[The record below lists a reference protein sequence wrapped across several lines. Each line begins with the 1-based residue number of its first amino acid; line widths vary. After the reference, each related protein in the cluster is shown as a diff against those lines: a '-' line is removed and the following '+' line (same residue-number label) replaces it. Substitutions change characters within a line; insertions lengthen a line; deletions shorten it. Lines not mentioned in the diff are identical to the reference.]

1 MRSLKTGLNEKKNSM
16 KTLLNDHAQLK
27 KLKKNNLETMLNE
40 LFSLDDK
47 EIEIEMVQYAEKLR
61 VEISVK
67 LYINFSKV
75 YIYLKSKNL
84 LF

>member
-1 MRSLKTGLNEKKNSM
+1 MRCLKTGLNEKKNSI